1 MVPRPLAVPVQGR
14 RRRTLTFRQRHRG
27 GQLPGGLGRVRGP
40 GQGRT
45 HQEGVH
51 QAGQTPHVLGSTDPR
66 LTHEDHPGRSQ
77 WGELLS
83 ARQVRLQG
91 AQVAVVDADDL
102 RPQNRGAVHLLWG
115 RDLREHLHAQA
126 VGQVGQLAVDVVGHH
141 REHEQDRIR
150 PQAAGRQHLD
160 LIDDEVLAQD
170 GHVHHL
176 AHGRQVVEGAVEA
189 VGLGEHRDRGRVRR
203 VLGGQRGR
211 VVVGADGAA

>member
-1 MVPRPLAVPVQGR
+1 M
-14 RRRTLTFRQRHRG
+14 
-27 GQLPGGLGRVRGP
+27 
-40 GQGRT
+40 
-45 HQEGVH
+45 
-51 QAGQTPHVLGSTDPR
+51 
-66 LTHEDHPGRSQ
+66 
-77 WGELLS
+77 
-83 ARQVRLQG
+83 
-91 AQVAVVDADDL
+91 
-102 RPQNRGAVHLLWG
+102 HLLWG
-115 RDLREHLHAQA
+115 RDLREHLHAQT

-189 VGLGEHRDRGRVRR
+189 VGLGEHRDRGRVGR

-211 VVVGADGAA
+211 VVVGANGAA